1 MSDSVVQL
9 CIRAAVALTVVE
21 VTYFVCDQKFWSDIG
36 VYTDT
41 VSLRVFLASAIAS
54 VISEP
59 VILLFYCVYTH
70 RFHLYTLIR
79 NAASRLL
86 WQYWSYIIY
95 KYWVYPN
102 HQYLFYPGN
111 ITGFVD
117 FKIALLLIG
126 FETALEFP
134 LYTWVV
140 SPVLIGGVLDL
151 YPSLYA
157 GTA

>member
-9 CIRAAVALTVVE
+9 YIRAAVALAVVE
-21 VTYFVCDQKFWSDIG
+21 VTYLLCDQKFWSDIG
-36 VYTDT
+36 VPSNT
-41 VSLRVFLASAIAS
+41 VSFRVFLASAIAA
-54 VISEP
+54 VVTEP
-59 VILLFYCVYTH
+59 FILICYCVYTH
-70 RFHLYTLIR
+70 RFLLYTLLR

-86 WQYWSYIIY
+86 WQYCSYIIY

-102 HQYLFYPGN
+102 HQYFFYPGN

-117 FKIALLLIG
+117 FKIALFLIG
-126 FETALEFP
+126 LETALEFP
-134 LYTWVV
+134 LYTWVL